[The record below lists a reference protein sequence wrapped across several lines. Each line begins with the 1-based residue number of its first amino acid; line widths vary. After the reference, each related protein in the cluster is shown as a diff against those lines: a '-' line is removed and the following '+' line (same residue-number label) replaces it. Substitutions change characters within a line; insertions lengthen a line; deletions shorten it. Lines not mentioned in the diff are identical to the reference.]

1 YKTGIEVEKGSDL
14 EKQLHIIGM
23 TEEDLAILRALKEH
37 VEPHID
43 TIADRFYATLTS
55 IPELSD
61 IISKNSSVDRLKQ
74 TLHTHISEM
83 FNGTIDNAFI
93 EKRIR
98 IANAHVRI
106 GLYQKWYIASFQIIY
121 SSLFEII
128 QNAFSSQE

>member
-1 YKTGIEVEKGSDL
+1 MRIFRKTKKHESESMLSRKIQAYKTGIEVEKGSDL

-83 FNGTIDNAFI
+83 FNG
-93 EKRIR
+93 
-98 IANAHVRI
+98 
-106 GLYQKWYIASFQIIY
+106 
-121 SSLFEII
+121 
-128 QNAFSSQE
+128 